1 MSESKARLIAGNFST
16 TGKPV
21 DITGATGGAGGG
33 ATVSFVDSD
42 GLLPSADLA
51 GDSGDIVFS
60 RSSNKMFVGEGSY
73 WRQYSTSTINPSVE
87 MLIVAGGGGGQS
99 GGGGAGGL
107 LYYGSETPKTPN
119 GSAVEL
125 SLGNTYTVTVGTGGA
140 RSTNGTSSSIVG
152 SGVNYVADGGGAGGK
167 PSAATATANGYT
179 LTAIGSGWQGGTG
192 GSGGGGGGNSA
203 VGSNTLTGGPGTSG
217 QGNNGGAGFEAGNS
231 PAGGGG
237 GAGGAGGNATN
248 NSSNGANSA
257 TGGAG
262 LAYSITGESVIY
274 AAGGGGGSHNAGS
287 GAGGSNGVGGD
298 GAINSG
304 APTAPDANTGSGGG
318 GGGYA
323 NANAATV
330 SNGADGVVIV
340 RSTGQLTTTGSNV
353 TETQSGTHFV
363 YRFTGDGTFRV

>member
-1 MSESKARLIAGNFST
+1 MSVSRNRDIATILGRSEAANASNT
-16 TGKPV
+16 ALGTGS
-21 DITGATGGAGGG
+21 GG

-87 MLIVAGGGGGQS
+87 MLIVGGGGGGQS

-125 SLGNTYTVTVGTGGA
+125 SLGNTYTVTVGTGGGRA
-140 RSTNGTSSSIVG
+140 SNGVNSSVVG
-152 SGVNYVADGGGAGGK
+152 SGINYVATGGGSGAPAGGAQVG
-167 PSAATATANGYT
+167 SGYT
-179 LTAIGSGWQGGTG
+179 GNAG
-192 GSGGGGGGNSA
+192 GSGGGGGGNTA
-203 VGSNTLTGGPGTSG
+203 VGSNALPGGAGTAG

-237 GAGGAGGNATN
+237 GAGGVGGNATN

-262 LAYSITGESVIY
+262 LAYSITGASVIY
-274 AAGGGGGSHNAGS
+274 AAGGGGGSHNAGA
-287 GAGGSNGVGGD
+287 GAGGSSGVGGD

-304 APTAPDANTGSGGG
+304 VPTAPDANTGSGGG
-318 GGGYA
+318 GGGYT
-323 NANAATV
+323 NANAATI

-340 RSTGQLTTTGSNV
+340 RSSGQLTTTGSNV

-363 YRFTGDGTFRV
+363 YRFTGNGTFRV